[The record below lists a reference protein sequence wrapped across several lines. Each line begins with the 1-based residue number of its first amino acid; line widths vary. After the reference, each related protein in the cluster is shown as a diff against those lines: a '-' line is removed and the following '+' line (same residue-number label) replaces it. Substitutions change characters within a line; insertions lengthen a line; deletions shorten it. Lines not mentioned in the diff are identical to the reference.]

1 MFDPK
6 EIAQRDFVSEFEFQ
20 TSRSSG
26 PGGQNVNKVE
36 TRVSLKF
43 HVQNSQLLSDLEK
56 ERLLKKW
63 NSKLNNDGF
72 IAIHSEKYR
81 SQLQNKEETI
91 TLFRQ
96 LVEKAFTDPKPRK
109 KTKPSKAAAQK
120 RIEKKRKLGE
130 KKAMRKPPKF

>member
-6 EIAQRDFVSEFEFQ
+6 EISQRDFTSEFEFQ

-43 HVQNSQLLSDLEK
+43 HVDNSQLLSVEEK

-63 NSKLNNDGF
+63 ASKLSNDGF
-72 IAIHSEKYR
+72 LSIHSEKHR

-91 TLFRQ
+91 SIFRE
-96 LVEKAFTDPKPRK
+96 LIEKAFTDPKPRK
-109 KTKPSKAAAQK
+109 KTKPSKAQVQK
-120 RIEKKRKLGE
+120 RIDSKKKLGE